1 MAEDARIITVK
12 KIDEE
17 RLANERQAGADR
29 EARPKASAP
38 RHKPTPRV
46 LHGTR
51 TRRGLPRSPKR
62 TA

>member
-17 RLANERQAGADR
+17 RLASERQAGAER
-29 EARPKASAP
+29 EARPKADVP
-38 RHKPTPRV
+38 RHKPTPPV
-46 LHGTR
+46 LRGKR
-51 TRRGLPRSPKR
+51 RRRGCRPVWKR

>member
-17 RLANERQAGADR
+17 RWPASAWLEQIVKH
-29 EARPKASAP
+29 ARKAHAP
-38 RHKPTPRV
+38 RHKPTPRAS
-46 LHGTR
+46 HGTR
-51 TRRGLPRSPKR
+51 TRRNLPRSRKR